1 LARTEG
7 KRPRPRREWRLFALP
22 RFEDEE
28 ATRRDPT
35 QRHRGLYVALAAVVL
50 LASSATILFPNSY
63 IADRFG
69 PNLATESG
77 AILITLVFVQR
88 FLEQQERARRLRGS
102 IGGLRKGRRALFNM
116 VEAWGVLLKGSMR
129 RPPPQP
135 PESFT
140 ELFAPYVTENLSH
153 FDPATLRPSADG
165 ADDTWLRIAA
175 QRLRAG
181 QDALNHIIVV
191 YGASLD
197 SGYVE
202 VIDEL
207 ADDPFLSLID
217 QLAMQTAGAT
227 HWRMRL
233 NALRA
238 QREAH
243 FRRLLRVV
251 ELHNA
256 LSSEAGLVRSPG
268 EVPRTGA
275 LGVEL
280 SPDHDLRIDLA
291 IPPEWWRAAPA
302 PGALRAENGKP

>member
-1 LARTEG
+1 LERTRG
-7 KRPRPRREWRLFALP
+7 KPRAKRRDWRLFALP

-28 ATRRDPT
+28 TKRRDPT
-35 QRHRGLYVALAAVVL
+35 QRHRGLYLALAAVVI
-50 LASSATILFPNSY
+50 LASSATVLFPNSY

-102 IGGLRKGRRALFNM
+102 IGGLRKGRRALFNI
-116 VEAWGVLLKGSMR
+116 VEAWGVLLKGCMR
-129 RPPPQP
+129 RSPPQP

-140 ELFAPYVTENLSH
+140 EQFAPYVTENLSH
-153 FDPATLRPSADG
+153 FDPDTHRISANGAT
-165 ADDTWLRIAA
+165 DTWLRLVA

-191 YGASLD
+191 YGATLD

-202 VIDEL
+202 IIDEL
-207 ADDPFLSLID
+207 ADDSFLALID
-217 QLAMQTAGAT
+217 QLANQNADQAQ
-227 HWRMRL
+227 WRIRL

-256 LSSEAGLVRSPG
+256 LSREAGMVRSPG

-280 SPDHDLRIDLA
+280 APDHDLRIDLA
-291 IPPEWWRAAPA
+291 IPAEWWRGAPA
-302 PGALRAENGKP
+302 PGALRADNDSG

>member
-1 LARTEG
+1 MART
-7 KRPRPRREWRLFALP
+7 KRKPPGPRRDWRLFALP
-22 RFEDEE
+22 RFDDEE
-28 ATRRDPT
+28 TRRRDPT
-35 QRHRGLYVALAAVVL
+35 QRHRGLYVALAAVVV

-77 AILITLVFVQR
+77 AILLTLVFVQR

-116 VEAWGVLLKGSMR
+116 VEAWGVLLKGCMR

-153 FDPATLRPSADG
+153 FDPDTERPSGDG
-165 ADDTWLRIAA
+165 ATDTWLRLAA

-202 VIDEL
+202 IIDEL
-207 ADDPFLSLID
+207 ADDPFLSLIE
-217 QLAMQTAGAT
+217 QMAMQNAGPEQ
-227 HWRMRL
+227 WRVRL

-256 LSSEAGLVRSPG
+256 LSSEAGQVRSPG

-280 SPDHDLRIDLA
+280 PPDHDLRIDLT
-291 IPPEWWRAAPA
+291 IPAEWWRGAPA
-302 PGALRAENGKP
+302 PGALRVESTAG